1 MKHTLIAMLMLFS
14 TQQMNAQE
22 LNLQS
27 NKLNEGIH
35 DFSLKLEDQDKNAI
49 LPIRV
54 IKGKN
59 EGPVFT
65 IIAGVHGYEYP
76 PIIAVQELMNEIDY
90 TTLKGTIV
98 IVPIANTASFNGRSA
113 FYNPIDGRN
122 LNTTFPGKE
131 NGTIT
136 EQIAYQ
142 ITNKIIP
149 VSDVL
154 LDIHAGD
161 ASEDLIPFICYYNAE
176 DYAKQT
182 AEAKRLSENSGFENV
197 VSYSYTLTKS
207 QPALYAFKQ
216 AVQDGKVALS
226 IESGK
231 LGNVQKES
239 VAEIKNSVYLML
251 KDLKMYTKQNL
262 KTVKKII
269 NYNQQAYI
277 KSDVQ
282 GIFYSNL
289 KAGDDVKEGQ
299 VVGYVTDF
307 FGKKIKEFKSPV
319 TGKILYKIGT
329 PPINPNETVFCIA
342 YKN

>member
-1 MKHTLIAMLMLFS
+1 MLFS
-14 TQQMNAQE
+14 TQGLKAQE
-22 LNLQS
+22 LNLKSDQ
-27 NKLNEGIH
+27 LTTGIH
-35 DFSLKLEDQDKNAI
+35 DLELKLDDKEHSVT

-65 IIAGVHGYEYP
+65 IQAGVHGYEYP

-90 TTLKGTIV
+90 SKLKGTLI
-98 IVPIANTASFNGRSA
+98 IVPIANTASFSRRSP
-113 FYNPIDGRN
+113 FYNPIDGLN
-122 LNTTFPGKE
+122 LNTAFPGKK

-142 ITNKIIP
+142 ITNTVIP
-149 VSDVL
+149 VSDIF

-161 ASEDLIPFICYYNAE
+161 AGEDLLPFICYYNAT
-176 DYAKQT
+176 DYAEQT
-182 AEAKRLSENSGFENV
+182 LEAKRLSENSGFKHV
-197 VSYSYTLTKS
+197 VSYPYTLTKN

-216 AVQDGKVALS
+216 AVQDGKIALS

-239 VAEIKNSVYLML
+239 VEEIKNSVYLML
-251 KDLKMYTKQNL
+251 KELKMYTKQNL
-262 KTVKKII
+262 KTVKEVI

-282 GIFYSNL
+282 GIFYSDL
-289 KAGDDVKEGQ
+289 KAGDDIKEGQ
-299 VVGYVTDF
+299 VVGYATDF

-319 TGKILYKIGT
+319 SGKVLYKIGT
-329 PPINPNETVFCIA
+329 PPINMNETVFCIA
-342 YKN
+342 YKE

>member
-1 MKHTLIAMLMLFS
+1 MLMLFS

-65 IIAGVHGYEYP
+65 IIAGIHGYEYP

-131 NGTIT
+131 KGTIT

-197 VSYSYTLTKS
+197 VSYPYTLTKS

-277 KSDVQ
+277 KSDIQ

-342 YKN
+342 YKNFQ